1 MAQDDLRTVI
11 RELLAEEL
19 AKVRGAMKTASAA
32 AHVRDEEVS
41 IASDAELDAFVKRL
55 LSLAKDDH
63 ARADIEAGRHRF
75 RLRQGARRIPSAP
88 AERLGTQNPAHFD
101 KGIITER
108 DIAKLPIGLAAV
120 QIGKRVRFTPLAK
133 DELRRRGIKIERTTS

>member
-32 AHVRDEEVS
+32 PGVRDEEVS

-63 ARADIEAGRHRF
+63 ARADIEAGRH
-75 RLRQGARRIPSAP
+75 
-88 AERLGTQNPAHFD
+88 
-101 KGIITER
+101 
-108 DIAKLPIGLAAV
+108 AV
-120 QIGKRVRFTPLAK
+120 P
-133 DELRRRGIKIERTTS
+133 TTSRRSSRFPLLLPNS